1 VSRTTS
7 AEILGVLSLRKVESV
22 LARQGEVLALAVLV
36 MAAAGASFYQSGRL
50 MPLVDWSWTTENSYR
65 IARGQRPFIDLG
77 IATAPGA
84 YLVQAMLIRLF
95 GVSAYVQRVY
105 ACVGAALSVVMTV
118 AILRHLGIDRFLR
131 ILLTV
136 PLVFGVYVVYAYP
149 NYDNDT
155 MLVVLV
161 GLWCLARTQARGYA
175 AGHMFV
181 TGMALSLPFF
191 FKQNIGGVIAV
202 AIVLGL
208 AILTLSGHGPKW
220 SAWACCAAGC
230 ALPPLGVLCWLSAAS
245 GIGGLKSYWFWTFVN
260 AARAHPPRLERIL
273 LEYQPDAWLT
283 AIAWAA
289 SILLLTLVR
298 DPRKSA
304 TLVGVLIAVT
314 IAQPVYRYAP
324 VGILLVWAPILLVS
338 TGAVLANVYRRSS
351 EALLRAVWLVALV
364 LVMNAAFLSQ
374 GIRGSTYGHWPVV
387 SLLVGLLVLT
397 LRDRRPDVEPVALLW
412 PAILCW
418 TVGLGLYVNSNA
430 RLAYIPAYAGP
441 PVPATHSVLRGM
453 STPGPWLP
461 RFEELVAFT
470 DAHIPAGDTVVAIPG
485 EDPFYSTTGRTPQL
499 SLFQINPETFPYE
512 PRWVVA
518 EAVSRDVRWVILK
531 KRLQTPGAFRPLDA
545 EFFRSL
551 ERYYEITWESPWYR
565 IMRRRDPADNGRPTS
580 TPSGAPTG

>member
-1 VSRTTS
+1 MSRTTS
-7 AEILGVLSLRKVESV
+7 AEILGVLSLRKVESA
-22 LARQGEVLALAVLV
+22 LTRQGEMLALAVLV
-36 MAAAGASFYQSGRL
+36 VAAAGVSFYQSGRL
-50 MPLVDWSWTTENSYR
+50 VPLVDWSWTTENAYR

-77 IATAPGA
+77 IATAPGT
-84 YLVQAMLIRLF
+84 YLVQAALIRLF

-118 AILRHLGIDRFLR
+118 AILRQLGIDRSLR
-131 ILLTV
+131 ILLAV

-149 NYDNDT
+149 NYDNDA
-155 MLVVLV
+155 MLVMLV
-161 GLWCLARTQARGYA
+161 ALWCLSRAWARGYPA
-175 AGHMFV
+175 RHMFV

-208 AILTLSGHGPKW
+208 GVLTLSGHGPKW

-230 ALPPLGVLCWLSAAS
+230 ALLPLGLLLWLSAVG

-298 DPRKSA
+298 DAQKSA
-304 TLVGVLIAVT
+304 TLVGVLLAVT

-324 VGILLVWAPILLVS
+324 VGILLVWAPLLLVS
-338 TGAVLANVYRRSS
+338 TGAILANVYRRSN

-364 LVMNAAFLSQ
+364 LVMNAAFISQ

-418 TVGLGLYVNSNA
+418 TVGLGLYVNSNV
-430 RLAYIPAYAGP
+430 RLAYIPAYPGE
-441 PVPATHSVLRGM
+441 PVPAIHSALRGM

-461 RFEELVAFT
+461 RFEELVTFT

-531 KRLQTPGAFRPLDA
+531 KRLQMPGGFRPLDA
-545 EFFRSL
+545 ESFRLL

-580 TPSGAPTG
+580 APSGAPTG